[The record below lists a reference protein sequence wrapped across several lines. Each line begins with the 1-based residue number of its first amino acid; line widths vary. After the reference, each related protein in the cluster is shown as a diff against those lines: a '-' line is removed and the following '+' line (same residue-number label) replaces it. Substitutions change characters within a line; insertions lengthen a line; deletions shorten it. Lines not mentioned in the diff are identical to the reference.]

1 MVARLNDSAHER
13 LKRDLKTTIQNAHE
27 SSRPVLTHLNADT
40 TWLISLPYPEGCS
53 RPPARLRYNILI
65 DPWLRGSQSDV
76 ASWFSSQTHVIRSS
90 VQTIADI
97 DAILAE
103 IEDDLIDNFVEKP
116 VTRIDLVAISHEFTD
131 HCHEATLREV
141 DPGVPV
147 FSTTK
152 AVESMKSWKHFDS
165 VSNMVSFSEAF
176 NWRSASLRPLPEWLG
191 VARLITPGNALYYHS
206 AIVLCM
212 RKYDSDEAE
221 AIIYTPHGVEAET
234 FGVLASA
241 KPAIETLAFMHGL
254 HDVSITL
261 TKQLNLG
268 AHNALKAQKLLN
280 APYWV
285 GTHDEVKKGAGL
297 IGPLLR
303 RKQHTI
309 EDALKQA
316 AKDASNGGSSMTA
329 KEVSWL
335 ELGNGE
341 SLLLERRLA
350 VRDQNGRS
358 DLRPDQ
364 L

>member
-1 MVARLNDSAHER
+1 M
-13 LKRDLKTTIQNAHE
+13 
-27 SSRPVLTHLNADT
+27 
-40 TWLISLPYPEGCS
+40 
-53 RPPARLRYNILI
+53 I
-65 DPWLRGSQSDV
+65 DPWLQGTQSDV
-76 ASWFSSQTHVIRSS
+76 ASWFSSQTHLIQSS
-90 VQTIADI
+90 VQTITEL

-103 IEDDLIDNFVEKP
+103 IEDGLLDRAAEKP

-141 DPGVPV
+141 DPSVPV
-147 FSTTK
+147 FSTAK
-152 AVESMKSWKHFDS
+152 AVDLMKSWRHFDS
-165 VSNMVSFSEAF
+165 VSNMTSFSEAF
-176 NWRSASLRPLPEWLG
+176 DWRSASLSPLPQWLG
-191 VARLITPGNALYYHS
+191 LARLITPGNALYYHS
-206 AIVLCM
+206 AIVFCM
-212 RKYDSDEAE
+212 RKADSDGAE

-234 FGVLASA
+234 FAMVASA
-241 KPAIETLAFMHGL
+241 KPAVETLAFMHGL

-268 AHNALKAQKLLN
+268 AHNAIKAQKLLN

-316 AKDASNGGSSMTA
+316 AKEASNGGSSMTA
-329 KEVSWL
+329 KDVSWL

-341 SLLLERRLA
+341 SLLLK
-350 VRDQNGRS
+350 
-358 DLRPDQ
+358 
-364 L
+364 